1 MIESN
6 FIYFATL
13 NTFNEQKENIKD
25 ESIAFIAET
34 QQIYNRGVLYGN
46 GNIVYVDISA
56 FINNYGSIEEF
67 TADTTVFQPIVDKLN
82 DEN

>member
-46 GNIVYVDISA
+46 SNIVSVDISA
-56 FINNYGSIEEF
+56 FVDNYLETEKFI
-67 TADTTVFQPIVDKLN
+67 ADTTVFQPIVDKLN

>member
-46 GNIVYVDISA
+46 SNIVSVDISA
-56 FINNYGSIEEF
+56 FVDNYLETEKF

>member
-13 NTFNEQKENIKD
+13 DTFNEQKENIKD

-46 GNIVYVDISA
+46 GNIIYVDISV
-56 FINNYGSIEEF
+56 FVNNYGSIEEF
-67 TADTTVFQPIVDKLN
+67 TADTTAFQPIVDKLN